1 MTYNFDGAAQQRM
14 EEYVDGIGDIL
25 ANKKRRASFAA
36 YFMGLL
42 ADGERKSVEPMAAR
56 AAATPEQTRAMT
68 ERLLHFVADSA
79 WSDLRV
85 RRYASWQALRAMTG
99 REPVDSWV
107 LDDTGFLKQGDESPG
122 VQRQYTGSAGKRANC
137 QIATSLTLCTR
148 TSELAVDMDL
158 YMPADWLEDAE
169 RCRRARVPADLA
181 FRPKWRMAL
190 DLIERAVEADYPKG
204 VVLADS
210 AYGDVGAFRR
220 GIRELGLDYAVD
232 VKLHTR
238 VRIVGSDG
246 SVSDTM
252 SVELAADVLGAR
264 AFRKVTWRVGTR
276 RKLAARFAAL
286 RVRVVTDS
294 QPEGG
299 EEQWLVIE
307 RPKRDQPPEHYVL
320 ATLPSTYTRRQLV
333 RRIKQRWRIERTY
346 EDLKGEL
353 GLDHFEGRS
362 YPGWQHHV
370 SCVLACAAFVAA
382 ERARRFPPSQR
393 RPQADRPFVRAA

>member
-1 MTYNFDGAAQQRM
+1 MTYDFDGAAQQRM
-14 EEYVDGIGDIL
+14 EEYVDGIGKIL
-25 ANKKRRASFAA
+25 ANKRRRASFAT

-56 AAATPEQTRAMT
+56 AAASPEQTRAVT
-68 ERLLHFVADSA
+68 ERLLHFVGDSK
-79 WSDLRV
+79 WDDSRV
-85 RRYASWQALRAMTG
+85 RRYAALHALRAMTAQ
-99 REPVDSWV
+99 EAVDSWV
-107 LDDTGFLKQGDESPG
+107 VDDTGFLKQGNESPG

-158 YMPADWLEDAE
+158 YMPAVWFDDPE
-169 RCRRARVPADLA
+169 RCRRARVPESLS
-181 FRPKWRMAL
+181 FRPKWKIAL
-190 DLIERAVEADYPKG
+190 DLIERAVESDYPRG

-210 AYGDVGAFRR
+210 AYGDVGMFRA
-220 GIRELGLDYAVD
+220 GVRELGLDYALD

-252 SVELAADVLGAR
+252 SVQLAADVLGAR
-264 AFRKVTWRVGTR
+264 AYRKVTWRVGTR
-276 RKLAARFAAL
+276 RKLVSRFAAT

-307 RPKRDQPPEHYVL
+307 RPKRDEPPEHYVL
-320 ATLPSTYTRRQLV
+320 ATLPSTYSRRQLV

-362 YPGWQHHV
+362 YPGWQHHI
-370 SCVLACAAFVAA
+370 SCVLACAAFVAG
-382 ERARRFPPSQR
+382 ERARRFPPSR
-393 RPQADRPFVRAA
+393 RSTQADRPIVCAA

>member
-1 MTYNFDGAAQQRM
+1 MAYVFDEAAQARM

-25 ANKKRRASFAA
+25 SNKRRRASFAC

-42 ADGERKSVEPMAAR
+42 GDGERKSVEPMAAR
-56 AAATPEQTRAMT
+56 AAADPEETRALT
-68 ERLLHFVADSA
+68 ERLLHFVSDAKWD
-79 WSDLRV
+79 DLRV
-85 RRYASWQALRAMTG
+85 RGYASRHAVRAMTAQ
-99 REPVDSWV
+99 EPVDSWII
-107 LDDTGFLKQGDESPG
+107 DDTGFLKQGDESPG
-122 VQRQYTGSAGKRANC
+122 VQRQYTGSAGKRTNC

-158 YMPADWLEDAE
+158 YMPADWLDDRE
-169 RCRRARVPADLA
+169 RCRRARVPVELS
-181 FRPKWRMAL
+181 FRPKWQIAL
-190 DLIERAVEADYPKG
+190 DLIERAVQADYPKG
-204 VVLADS
+204 LVMADS
-210 AYGDVGAFRR
+210 AYGDGGTFRR
-220 GIRELGLDYAVD
+220 RLRELGLDYAVD
-232 VKLHTR
+232 VKVHTR

-252 SVELAADVLGAR
+252 SVEQTADVIGAG

-276 RKLAARFAAL
+276 RKLASRFAAI
-286 RVRVVTDS
+286 RVRAVTDE

-307 RPKRDQPPEHYVL
+307 RPKRDEPPEHYVL
-320 ATLPSTYTRRQLV
+320 ATLPRTYTRKLLV

-346 EDLKGEL
+346 EDLKGEF

-370 SCVLACAAFVAA
+370 SCVLACAAFVVA
-382 ERARRFPPSQR
+382 ERTRRFPPSR
-393 RPQADRPFVRAA
+393 RKPQADRPLLRAA

>member
-1 MTYNFDGAAQQRM
+1 
-14 EEYVDGIGDIL
+14 
-25 ANKKRRASFAA
+25 
-36 YFMGLL
+36 
-42 ADGERKSVEPMAAR
+42 
-56 AAATPEQTRAMT
+56 
-68 ERLLHFVADSA
+68 
-79 WSDLRV
+79 
-85 RRYASWQALRAMTG
+85 
-99 REPVDSWV
+99 
-107 LDDTGFLKQGDESPG
+107 
-122 VQRQYTGSAGKRANC
+122 
-137 QIATSLTLCTR
+137 
-148 TSELAVDMDL
+148 MDL
-158 YMPADWLEDAE
+158 YMPADWLDDAE
-169 RCRRARVPADLA
+169 RCRRARVPADLL
-181 FRPKWRMAL
+181 FRPKWKIAL
-190 DLIERAVEADYPKG
+190 DLLERAVEADYPKG

-220 GIRELGLDYAVD
+220 GIRELGLDYALD

-252 SVELAADVLGAR
+252 SVELAADVLGTR

-276 RKLAARFAAL
+276 RRLAARFAAV
-286 RVRVVTDS
+286 RVRVVTDV

-307 RPKRDQPPEHYVL
+307 RPKRDQPPDHYVL
-320 ATLPSTYTRRQLV
+320 ATLPSTCTRRQLV

-353 GLDHFEGRS
+353 GLDHFEGRA

-382 ERARRFPPSQR
+382 ERARRFSPSQR

>member
-1 MTYNFDGAAQQRM
+1 
-14 EEYVDGIGDIL
+14 
-25 ANKKRRASFAA
+25 
-36 YFMGLL
+36 
-42 ADGERKSVEPMAAR
+42 MAAR
-56 AAATPEQTRAMT
+56 AAASEEQTRAMT
-68 ERLLHFVADSA
+68 ERLLHFVGDST

-85 RRYASWQALRAMTG
+85 RGYASRYALRAMTD
-99 REPVDSWV
+99 REPVDSWII
-107 LDDTGFLKQGDESPG
+107 DDTGFLKQGDESPG

-137 QIATSLTLCTR
+137 QVATSLTLCTR
-148 TSELAVDMDL
+148 TNELAVDMDL
-158 YMPADWLEDAE
+158 YMPAVWIGDAE
-169 RCRRARVPADLA
+169 RCRRARVPPDVA
-181 FRPKWRMAL
+181 FRPKWQIAL
-190 DLIERAVEADYPKG
+190 DLMGRAVEADYPKG

-210 AYGDVGAFRR
+210 AYGDVGAFRQ
-220 GIRELGLDYAVD
+220 GIRDLGLDYAVD

-246 SVSDTM
+246 SLSDTM

-276 RKLAARFAAL
+276 RKLTARFAAV
-286 RVRVVTDS
+286 RVLVVTDS

-307 RPKRDQPPEHYVL
+307 RPKRDEPPDHYVL
-320 ATLPSTYTRRQLV
+320 STLPSTYTRRQLV

-362 YPGWQHHV
+362 YPGFQHHV
-370 SCVLACAAFVAA
+370 SCVLACAAFVAS
-382 ERARRFPPSQR
+382 ERARHFPPSQG
-393 RPQADRPFVRAA
+393 RPEADRPFACAA

>member
-1 MTYNFDGAAQQRM
+1 MTYYFDIAAQQRM
-14 EEYVDGIGDIL
+14 GEYVEEIGDIL
-25 ANKKRRASFAA
+25 ANKKRRASFAT

-79 WSDLRV
+79 WSDQRV
-85 RRYASWQALRAMTG
+85 RRYACWHALRAMTD
-99 REPVDSWV
+99 RELVDSWI

-158 YMPADWLEDAE
+158 YMPADWLDDAE

-181 FRPKWRMAL
+181 FRAKWKIAL
-190 DLIERAVEADYPKG
+190 DLVERSVEAGYPKG
-204 VVLADS
+204 LVLADS

-220 GIRELGLDYAVD
+220 GIRELGLDYALD

-246 SVSDTM
+246 SVSDTV
-252 SVELAADVLGAR
+252 SVEQAADVIGAR

-276 RKLAARFAAL
+276 RKLQSRFAAI
-286 RVRVVTDS
+286 RVRVVTDGE
-294 QPEGG
+294 PEGG
-299 EEQWLVIE
+299 QEQWLVIE
-307 RPKRDQPPEHYVL
+307 RPKRDHPPEHYVL
-320 ATLPSTYTRRQLV
+320 ATLPSTYTRKQLV

-346 EDLKGEL
+346 QDLKGEL

-370 SCVLACAAFVAA
+370 SCVLACAAFVVA
-382 ERARRFPPSQR
+382 ERTRHFPPSRR
-393 RPQADRPFVRAA
+393 RPQADHSLLRAA

>member
-1 MTYNFDGAAQQRM
+1 
-14 EEYVDGIGDIL
+14 
-25 ANKKRRASFAA
+25 
-36 YFMGLL
+36 
-42 ADGERKSVEPMAAR
+42 
-56 AAATPEQTRAMT
+56 
-68 ERLLHFVADSA
+68 
-79 WSDLRV
+79 
-85 RRYASWQALRAMTG
+85 
-99 REPVDSWV
+99 
-107 LDDTGFLKQGDESPG
+107 
-122 VQRQYTGSAGKRANC
+122 
-137 QIATSLTLCTR
+137 
-148 TSELAVDMDL
+148 
-158 YMPADWLEDAE
+158 
-169 RCRRARVPADLA
+169 
-181 FRPKWRMAL
+181 
-190 DLIERAVEADYPKG
+190 LIERAVEADYPKG

-220 GIRELGLDYAVD
+220 GIRTLGLDYALD

-252 SVELAADVLGAR
+252 SIELAADVLGAR

-276 RKLAARFAAL
+276 RKLASRFAAV

-294 QPEGG
+294 EPDGG

-307 RPKRDQPPEHYVL
+307 RSKRDEPPDHYVL
-320 ATLPSTYTRRQLV
+320 ATLASTYTRRQLV

-370 SCVLACAAFVAA
+370 SCVLACAAFVVA
-382 ERARRFPPSQR
+382 ERARRFSPSQR